1 MEKVD
6 KGEKGGFEGAGG
18 DVDKV
23 QEGVDGIGF
32 EAGKMSYVSA
42 CKHALRTSTAWLSL
56 MTHLQG
62 PLVRK
67 VMSLPVLLHLLLC
80 RSLFLIFSKSEQSPQ
95 EHR

>member
-6 KGEKGGFEGAGG
+6 KGEKVGFEEADG
-18 DVDKV
+18 DVDEV
-23 QEGVDGIGF
+23 QEGVDGNDF

-42 CKHALRTSTAWLSL
+42 CKHALRTSSAWLSL

-67 VMSLPVLLHLLLC
+67 VMSLPGPLHH
-80 RSLFLIFSKSEQSPQ
+80 SPWPHSFLDFFPE
-95 EHR
+95 